1 MKQIGLGLYITKN
14 FNSKNYK
21 GNTIRIAVVDLA
33 ESKGY
38 PLNFV
43 CVLPRHV
50 VLKGNLQSKFSDK
63 FGDNSRDM
71 AKELLTR
78 ALSIEGDVDM
88 KKEIMDR
95 LKLLDPKPKHVTK
108 CNECGKDFQSRT
120 YRYGKQKTCYDC
132 KAKRYVEKS

>member
-1 MKQIGLGLYITKN
+1 LGLYITKN
-14 FNSKNYK
+14 FNNKNYK
-21 GNTIRIAVVDLA
+21 GNTIRMAVVDLA

-95 LKLLDPKPKHVTK
+95 LKLLDPKPKNMVK